1 VAFLLEKSMTQEE
14 VIAAIQEY
22 ATAIGHVPTFPE
34 LHKVTGIIKW
44 TSRKHFGT
52 YGRALAAS
60 GLKSHGSSGADPSP
74 SPNSLPVVDACTGLR
89 FGMAHG
95 GGFSTI
101 GLRVFVIRMASSQNV
116 PSAPP
121 R

>member
-1 VAFLLEKSMTQEE
+1 MTQKE

-44 TSRKHFGT
+44 TIRKHFGT

-60 GLKSHGSSGADPSP
+60 SLKSHGSSGADPSP
-74 SPNSLPVVDACTGLR
+74 SPNSLPVVDAVYGASVRDGTWWRILNDRAEGVCYS
-89 FGMAHG
+89 HG
-95 GGFSTI
+95 FIAKCS
-101 GLRVFVIRMASSQNV
+101 LRV
-116 PSAPP
+116 SAPP